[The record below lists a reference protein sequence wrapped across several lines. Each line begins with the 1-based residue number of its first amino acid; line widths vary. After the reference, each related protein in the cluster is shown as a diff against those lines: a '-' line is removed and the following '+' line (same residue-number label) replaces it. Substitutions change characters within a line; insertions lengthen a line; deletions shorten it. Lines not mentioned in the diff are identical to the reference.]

1 VISLTGPFWRKQQQ
15 RFYRLGI
22 PRCHHLRRQLAYHV
36 VKHGFEIGDYSRG
49 SPHVRALGGRLKVGK
64 YCSFAEGTTFI
75 LGEQRPINAVTT
87 FPLENVFD
95 GKKPASPG
103 TPGGDIIVGSDVSI
117 ASNVVILGGVTIGDG
132 AVVGLGAVVIDD
144 VPPYSIVRGNPARVV
159 GKRFSEDVTAELLEL
174 RWWDLPAQ
182 EVAALRPLLEETD
195 IEAFLAGCRRC
206 RGLLPSDHERPE
218 SAPKALTVEVSGEP
232 AAEAQS
238 AQALTIL
245 KREIPTFTPADM
257 ATPFVRL
264 GVDSMGLLIIRTQ
277 LEALAGV
284 TIDDGRWADVVTPAD
299 LVNALGAAATSGRR
313 REPRKNA
320 AERRTYVLNM
330 PQMAVGG
337 LSESWVFKEFGDIH
351 WSILAKGL
359 KRPSHLLQDGNGERL
374 YATFTRFQ
382 LDSTCGLASFRE
394 SESVQFDA
402 SMSRYGAG
410 IYFSDA
416 MASGESGV
424 VRARLSSSF
433 SKAEESNTS
442 LIKGVPELP
451 PDCNIPALAELPE
464 FARDYRARRSESL
477 GQPIFECEYEII
489 PSHDINGVGLLYFAA
504 YPIINDICAT
514 RHAGRSFATQ
524 YSTVHRDVFYYGN
537 SDPEDTLLYRLHR
550 WTADDET
557 VDMESSIG
565 RKSDGNLIAHVLT
578 RKVRMG
584 RRNLSRSARSR

>member
-1 VISLTGPFWRKQQQ
+1 MLFDSGTDPVLRSQILE
-15 RFYRLGI
+15 RFAAELMTDAERARLFGLPEGCRI
-22 PRCHHLRRQLAYHV
+22 RERTKILAPEKLRCGKHLWIGEGAVLDAQGGL
-36 VKHGFEIGDYSRG
+36 EIGDYTQIG
-49 SPHVRALGGRLKVGK
+49 SGVLIWTHSSHRQA
-64 YCSFAEGTTFI
+64 T
-75 LGEQRPINAVTT
+75 LGETGQTREHIEYKPTRIGSR
-87 FPLENVFD
+87 VFI
-95 GKKPASPG
+95 
-103 TPGGDIIVGSDVSI
+103 GGPS
-117 ASNVVILGGVTIGDG
+117 VVLPGVTIGDG
-132 AVVGLGAVVIDD
+132 AMIQPLSLVNRNVLPNELYGTALEMRQM
-144 VPPYSIVRGNPARVV
+144 VRR
-159 GKRFSEDVTAELLEL
+159 
-174 RWWDLPAQ
+174 
-182 EVAALRPLLEETD
+182 
-195 IEAFLAGCRRC
+195 IEALEAKR
-206 RGLLPSDHERPE
+206 LLPSDYERPE
-218 SAPKALTVEVSGEP
+218 PAPKALTVAESGGP
-232 AAEAQS
+232 SPQARS
-238 AQALTIL
+238 AQAVAII
-245 KREIPTFTPADM
+245 KGEIPTFTAADM
-257 ATPFVRL
+257 ATPFDRL
-264 GVDSMGLLIIRTQ
+264 GIDSMGLLIIRTQ
-277 LEALAGV
+277 LEALAGA
-284 TIDDGRWADVVTPAD
+284 TIDDGRWVNVITPAD
-299 LVNALGAAATSGRR
+299 LVNALAAASTSGRR
-313 REPRKNA
+313 QERLKNA

-337 LSESWVFKEFGDIH
+337 LSESWAFKEFGDIH

-359 KRPSHLLQDGNGERL
+359 QRPSHLLQDGNGERL

-382 LDSTCGLASFRE
+382 LDSTCALASFRE
-394 SESVQFDA
+394 SESVQLDA

-537 SDPEDTLLYRLHR
+537 SDPDDTLLYRLHR

-578 RKVRMG
+578 RKVRVG
-584 RRNLSRSARSR
+584 RRDLSRSASSR